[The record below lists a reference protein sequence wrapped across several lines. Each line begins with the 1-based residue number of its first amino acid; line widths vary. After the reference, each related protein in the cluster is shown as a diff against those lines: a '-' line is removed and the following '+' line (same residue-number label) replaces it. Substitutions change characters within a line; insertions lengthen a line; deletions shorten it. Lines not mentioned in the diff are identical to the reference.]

1 MFPSRD
7 SAQDNWQRVLWDAAF
22 KRGSESLVAVL
33 EDLHKPVM
41 RMVPDGE
48 VETCDSCS
56 QIATMEC
63 VEYVHLIEY
72 PCPTIVAI
80 HKARS
85 GD

>member
-1 MFPSRD
+1 M
-7 SAQDNWQRVLWDAAF
+7 
-22 KRGSESLVAVL
+22 
-33 EDLHKPVM
+33 M

-48 VETCDSCS
+48 VETCESCS
-56 QIATMEC
+56 QVATMEC